1 MLGALSGSA
10 TVLPRVEGAADQ
22 RVPGISQRLTQPS
35 ALYAPVHLA
44 FLPLDDEPIDDD
56 GEVVVAVVGPIV
68 LRRHSAATHYV
79 ESAVQLGDVAV
90 AQEHEP
96 RASFLPP
103 VLLPRDRL
111 PPVSSLVVPVVGRV
125 QIKRRARPR
134 LLLLVAAAKY
144 HIRASS

>member
-10 TVLPRVEGAADQ
+10 TVLPRAEGAADQ
-22 RVPGISQRLTQPS
+22 RVSGIGQRLTQPS

-56 GEVVVAVVGPIV
+56 GEVVVAVVGTIV
-68 LRRHSAATHYV
+68 LSRHSAATHHV

-111 PPVSSLVVPVVGRV
+111 PPVSSLVPVVGRV

-134 LLLLVAAAKY
+134 FFLLVAAAEY
-144 HIRASS
+144 HIRTSS